1 MPDLIIQP
9 TRKWIRLQSWAVFL
23 FFCLCVGVYVNTAQ
37 ERLSPWILV
46 FPALLFAFPVRAWL
60 KRRFTKVTLTGDKLR
75 YEAGVLTKTTRTI
88 QVAKVQD
95 VRVDQSLVQRLSAT
109 GDLSIETAGETSQLV
124 VRDID
129 DPQAVADAITE
140 ASQAQPPQQKPPK
153 GAK

>member
-1 MPDLIIQP
+1 M
-9 TRKWIRLQSWAVFL
+9 
-23 FFCLCVGVYVNTAQ
+23 
-37 ERLSPWILV
+37 
-46 FPALLFAFPVRAWL
+46 
-60 KRRFTKVTLTGDKLR
+60 TLTGDKLR

-88 QVAKVQD
+88 QVSKVQD